1 MLKYPVMTCADITCR
16 FFTFLLYLF
25 LLHTLGISM
34 FRFVAALCRNETVM
48 AVVGSAFFLILIL
61 LGGFLLSAGDH
72 KTPKRLHSLCYQ
84 GQEWHRAVLAQHH
97 QGFILL
103 KVSTC

>member
-1 MLKYPVMTCADITCR
+1 MCR

-72 KTPKRLHSLCYQ
+72 QTPKPPKDSIFFVTKDKNVIELCLHNII
-84 GQEWHRAVLAQHH
+84 RALI
-97 QGFILL
+97 IL
-103 KVSTC
+103 KFSTC